1 MRNNGNNAAME
12 RKNVHDDITKSPIN
26 LKQSIESNYIF
37 IYIFSFLDENKK
49 LNILIYNK
57 KIKKKLG
64 ININNYIK
72 QSGKIYIGKR
82 NGFGEEYL
90 LNTNVLIFEGE
101 YLNGKKNG
109 KGKEY
114 YNNGLL

>member
-1 MRNNGNNAAME
+1 MDEIGNI
-12 RKNVHDDITKSPIN
+12 KNTVNIRDIKSP
-26 LKQSIESNYIF
+26 F
-37 IYIFSFLDENKK
+37 IIKNIFSFLSEKQK

-90 LNTNVLIFEGE
+90 LNTNVLIFEGK
-101 YLNGKKNG
+101 YLNGKK
-109 KGKEY
+109 KWKRKRI
-114 YNNGLL
+114 L